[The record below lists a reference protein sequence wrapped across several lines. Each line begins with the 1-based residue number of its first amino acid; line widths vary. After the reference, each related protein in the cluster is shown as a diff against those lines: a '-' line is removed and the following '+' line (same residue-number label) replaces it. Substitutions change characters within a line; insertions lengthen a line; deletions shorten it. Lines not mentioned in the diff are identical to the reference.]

1 MKIKRLRLAGFG
13 PFKTEQTVDFEAFD
27 SDGIFLI
34 TGKTGAGKS
43 SILDAICFALYGQ
56 VPRFSGSEQQL
67 RSDHCA
73 AADPTYVE
81 LDFAINDTDYRL
93 LRSPQYERAKKN
105 GSGMTTA
112 APTAVLQVRDRDGW
126 RGIAAKPGAVGVE
139 LATIL
144 PLKQDQFL
152 QVILLAQ
159 NRFQRFLL
167 AKTEERREVLR
178 TLCGS
183 SRFAQLETALILR
196 RKGLDDE
203 LGAVQ
208 RAIMEHAAAAAH
220 QLRLVDGVA
229 NPDLA
234 WFTTALSTLREE
246 LDRAAADVEGA
257 TQALT
262 RAATDEHD
270 AAETARR
277 QERRAVSAEKL
288 RSLDEQH
295 AQVTQR
301 RAELTRAVRAARVW
315 PQLRSLRAAD
325 TDAASAHAGETDAR
339 ARWLGLRR
347 STGEHGIAL
356 GADGSGTAESVIL
369 QKSIDHLLGRLG
381 ALGAALLDEEQLP
394 GLDSEVGALAVS
406 LAHSTTALA
415 SAQARLDLL
424 PAKIEQLAADH
435 SMVAV
440 AAAGET
446 EAAADRTRV
455 RAALQAAE
463 DVVACELAAER
474 ANDDL
479 LERSRENAA
488 AALVYESLLA
498 RRFAGHA
505 QELAGQLLDG
515 APCSV
520 CGSPEHPQPAAAPTE
535 PVTETDLELSRTV
548 MQKRQES
555 LSAAQEVVTAAAVRL
570 AQLKGLASN
579 RGAAELRLEA
589 ERADEVLRA
598 IRGASAQLGHLE
610 VELAQHREELAS
622 EQAGLIAIRV
632 TRDTMATKHGERS
645 ANRDVLRARVVA
657 HHDGFAS
664 IGAQMND
671 LQRELDAA
679 RALHDALALT
689 RERNTNRDAA
699 FAALRSEID
708 REGFTDEADVVDARL
723 DDAGIRAAEAHV
735 RDFDDALAAARAA
748 STDPELMGLP
758 TVPVDREP
766 FTLAL
771 SRANAARDT
780 AFTLH
785 SSLAERVGQLGR
797 LVAEVTAQFAT
808 SADLISRHAQVR
820 RLADVVH
827 GDEPNTKRIRL
838 ETYVLA
844 AELEQIV
851 AAANTRLR
859 TMTSGR
865 YTLEHDDSAEYRG
878 GQSGLGLAI
887 RDEHTGR
894 ARATH
899 SLSGGETF
907 LASLSLALGLAEVV
921 TGQAGGVSLDTLFVD
936 EGFGSLDAE
945 TLETAMGTLDA
956 LRAGGRTVGL
966 ISHVESMKE
975 QIPASLNVLVTDAG
989 PSVIAQTNQRSL

>member
-1 MKIKRLRLAGFG
+1 MKIKKLRLAGFG
-13 PFKTEQTVDFEAFD
+13 PFKSEQFVDFEAFD
-27 SDGIFLI
+27 ADGIFLI

-73 AADPTYVE
+73 ATDPTYVE

-93 LRSPQYERAKKN
+93 LRTPQYERAKKN

-112 APTAVLQVRDRDGW
+112 APTAILQIKNRDGW
-126 RGIAAKPGAVGVE
+126 RGIAAKPGAVGQE
-139 LATIL
+139 LAAIL

-178 TLCGS
+178 NLCGS
-183 SRFAQLETALILR
+183 SRFAQLETDLILR

-208 RAIMEHAAAAAH
+208 RAIAEHAAAAAH
-220 QLRLVDGVA
+220 QLRLVDGVT

-234 WFTTALSTLREE
+234 WFTTALSRLRDE
-246 LDRAAADVEGA
+246 LDQAAVHVESA
-257 TQALT
+257 AEALT
-262 RAATDEHD
+262 RAAAEDND

-277 QERRAVSAEKL
+277 QGRRAAAAAKL
-288 RSLDEQH
+288 LVLDEQH
-295 AQVTQR
+295 RQVTQL
-301 RAELTRAVRAARVW
+301 RAVLNRAVRAARVW
-315 PQLRSLRAAD
+315 PQIRSSRAAEVN
-325 TDAASAHAGETDAR
+325 AAAANAGEADAR
-339 ARWLGLRR
+339 ACWLDLRR
-347 STGEHGIAL
+347 STSEHMNAVST
-356 GADGSGTAESVIL
+356 DGPGVAEGVVL
-369 QKSIDHLLGRLG
+369 QKSIDELLGRLG

-394 GLDSEVGALAVS
+394 GLDSEVGALAASLVS
-406 LAHSTTALA
+406 STTALA
-415 SAQARLDLL
+415 AAEARLDVL
-424 PAKIEQLAADH
+424 PTEIEKLAANH

-440 AAAGET
+440 AAAGEKQ
-446 EAAADRTRV
+446 ADAERIRV

-463 DVVACELAAER
+463 DVVACQRTADLASDA
-474 ANDDL
+474 L
-479 LERSRENAA
+479 LERSRENTA
-488 AALVYESLLA
+488 AALSYEALLA

-505 QELAGQLLDG
+505 QELASQLLDG
-515 APCSV
+515 TPCSV
-520 CGSPEHPQPAAAPTE
+520 CGSPEHPNPATVEAE
-535 PVTETDLELSRTV
+535 PVTELDLERSRTV
-548 MQKRQES
+548 MLERQES
-555 LSAAQEVVTAAAVRL
+555 LTAAHGLVSAASARL
-570 AQLKGLASN
+570 AEVKALASN
-579 RGAAELRLEA
+579 RGVGELRLEVESA
-589 ERADEVLRA
+589 EEVLRA
-598 IRGASAQLGHLE
+598 IRGASEQLGRLAL
-610 VELAQHREELAS
+610 ELAQHREELAS
-622 EQAGLIAIRV
+622 EQAGLVNIRAE
-632 TRDTMATKHGERS
+632 RDAVAATHGERT
-645 ANRDVLRARVVA
+645 ANRDLLRARVSA
-657 HHDGFAS
+657 HHAGFAS
-664 IGAQMND
+664 IGAQMNE

-679 RALHDALALT
+679 RALHAALALS
-689 RERNTNRDAA
+689 REREASRDAA
-699 FAALRSEID
+699 VAALRSETD
-708 REGFTDEADVVDARL
+708 REGFTDEADAVDARL
-723 DDAGIRAAEAHV
+723 DDARIREVETEV
-735 RDFDDALAAARAA
+735 RDYDDALAAARAA
-748 STDPELMGLP
+748 STDPELAGLP
-758 TVPVDREP
+758 TEPVDREP
-766 FTLAL
+766 FALAL
-771 SRANAARDT
+771 QQAGSARDA
-780 AFTLH
+780 AFRVH
-785 SSLAERVGQLGR
+785 SSLAERTGQLGR
-797 LVAEVTAQFAT
+797 LVADVTTQFAA
-808 SADLISRHAQVR
+808 SAEVISRHNQVR
-820 RLADVVH
+820 QLADVVH
-827 GDEPNTKRIRL
+827 GEEPNTKRMRL

-921 TGQAGGVSLDTLFVD
+921 TGQAGGVTLDTLFVD

-975 QIPASLNVLVTDAG
+975 QVPASLNVVVTDAG
-989 PSVIAQTNQRSL
+989 PSAIAQENHR